1 MKLKIVIIDDEQD
14 AVDKLKRIIN
24 EFCNEATVVG
34 EANIIDNGFEVI
46 YEKKPDLVLLD
57 IDMPRGDGFDLIER
71 FPRRT
76 FDIIMITGYPKFKD
90 KAIEYETFGF
100 INKPIDIEKLQK
112 MIKDVSEFRKQNPEK
127 IYWKF
132 PKL

>member
-14 AVDKLKRIIN
+14 AVDNLKRIIN
-24 EFCNEATVVG
+24 EFCKEATVVG
-34 EANIIDNGFEVI
+34 EANIIDTGFEVI
-46 YEKKPDLVLLD
+46 YEKNPDLVLLD

-76 FDIIMITGYPKFKD
+76 FDIIMVTGYPKFKD